1 MEYVQAIPVLA
12 PQRSEQWHKERLGL
26 VTASMVKATF
36 IEVTQTTRN
45 AMLRLILGVDAINVR
60 VKKTPEFE
68 KLDQLDNDV
77 LLQKAQEVDP
87 EFQIPESAE
96 RMNYR
101 KLKVAEIVYGIR
113 VDEDK
118 YVTQAMMWGQASER
132 YAKAMYQLR
141 TGVLIEEAYL
151 MKHPTIRCGASADG
165 VIPNPAKKTTV
176 EIKNLTPQNHIYNV
190 MLDPRKVVEEYNDQM
205 QMQMWLENAE
215 QCVFI
220 GADSRAPEG
229 LKMYVEIIDRDEK
242 RIKEIEQSIIKFNAE
257 VDRDVKKA
265 FALRDAY
272 LKAQEKK

>member
-1 MEYVQAIPVLA
+1 MEIVQSIPVLA
-12 PQRSEQWHKERLGL
+12 PQRSEEWHKERLGL
-26 VTASMVKATF
+26 VTASMVKAIF
-36 IEVTQTTRN
+36 LEITQATRN
-45 AMLRLILGVDAINVR
+45 AMMRLILGVDAINAK
-60 VKKTPEFE
+60 VKKMAEFE
-68 KLDQLDNDV
+68 ELDQLDNEV
-77 LLQKAQEVDP
+77 LLVKAQEIDP
-87 EFQIPESAE
+87 TFGIPESAE

-141 TGVLIEEAYL
+141 TGVMIEEAYL

-165 VIPNPAKKTTV
+165 KIPNFAKKTTV
-176 EIKNLTPQNHIYNV
+176 EMKNLTPQNHIYNV
-190 MLDPRKVVEEYNDQM
+190 MLDPRKVIEEYYDQM

-215 QCVFI
+215 QSVFI

-229 LKMYVEIIDRDEK
+229 LKMYVEIIDRDEE
-242 RIKEIEQSIIKFNAE
+242 RIQEIKQAIIKFNAE

-272 LKAQEKK
+272 LKAQEKR